1 MKLSS
6 EVLEQGRDR
15 IRKSDLDGLMLWVK
29 THAPLMDESLVR
41 NTFEKAFKWKDA
53 EKALRMFDAGF
64 VDYDPSKD
72 LKSIFIKLGVVL
84 LLLLGA
90 LGGVVYLF
98 RSCTGL

>member
-15 IRKSDLDGLMLWVK
+15 IRNADLDGLMLWVK
-29 THAPLMDESLVR
+29 THAPLMDDNVVR
-41 NTFEKAFKWKDA
+41 NTFEKVFKWNDV